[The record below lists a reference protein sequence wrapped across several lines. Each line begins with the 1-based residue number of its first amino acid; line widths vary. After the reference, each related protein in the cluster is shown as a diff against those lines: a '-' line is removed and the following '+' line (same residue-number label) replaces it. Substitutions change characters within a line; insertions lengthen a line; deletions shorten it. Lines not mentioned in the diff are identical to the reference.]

1 MKGSHRAP
9 LTPLRSK
16 DEILS
21 LEVTVGDIE
30 AVHVIDRD
38 GDLREDREG
47 IILLKWTFGEELLK
61 ELAPSEDLHD
71 DIHAFG
77 VADDLD
83 QVDDVSGC
91 AENRCVKRNEG

>member
-1 MKGSHRAP
+1 M
-9 LTPLRSK
+9 
-16 DEILS
+16 
-21 LEVTVGDIE
+21 GDIE

-61 ELAPSEDLHD
+61 QLAPSEDLHD

>member
-16 DEILS
+16 DKILS

-61 ELAPSEDLHD
+61 QLAPSKDLHD